1 MEISEKIRG
10 ARRKKGLS
18 QRELGIKTGISLGA
32 IQGYEQG
39 RYKPKYAQAKKLSD
53 ILNIPLNEL
62 IEPAVLDLGQS
73 VIEFFAGSGDLKE
86 IGFSEEDEAL
96 QTSLQYCFLNLNT
109 VGKKKLTAYA
119 EDLTKIPEY
128 RKEEDEE

>member
-128 RKEEDEE
+128 RKEDEE